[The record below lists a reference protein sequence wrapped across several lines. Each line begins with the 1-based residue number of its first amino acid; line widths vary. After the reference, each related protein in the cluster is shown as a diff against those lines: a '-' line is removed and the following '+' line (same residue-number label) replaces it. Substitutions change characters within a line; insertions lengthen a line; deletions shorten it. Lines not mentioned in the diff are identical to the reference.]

1 MNALPICV
9 IVGGG
14 GHARVLIDCLQLT
27 HAAQIYG
34 VLDHDRSRWGQML
47 LDVPIVGN
55 DDLLAEMKTR
65 GVDYFAIGL
74 GGTGNNRPRQ
84 KLFELAQSH
93 GLRPLTI
100 KHPAAILSRWAT
112 IGEGCQCLAGSI
124 VNAGA
129 ALGVN
134 VIVNSGA
141 IVEHDCTIGSHVHI
155 STGAKLASTV
165 QVGDGAHIGAGAT
178 IRQSITIGA
187 GAIVGAGAV
196 VVKDVAP
203 WTIVAGVPAR
213 VLRAI
218 PTEAT
223 T

>member
-1 MNALPICV
+1 MNMQPMCI
-9 IVGGG
+9 IIGGG
-14 GHARVLIDCLQLT
+14 GHAHVLIDCLQLT
-27 HAAQIYG
+27 NAAQIYG
-34 VLDHDRSRWGQML
+34 VLDPDQSRWGQML

-65 GVDYFAIGL
+65 GVDCFAIGL
-74 GGTGNNRPRQ
+74 GGVGNNRPRQ
-84 KLFELAQSH
+84 KLFELAQSY

-100 KHPAAILSRWAT
+100 KHPAATISRWAT
-112 IGEGCQCLAGSI
+112 IGEGCQCLASSV

-129 ALGVN
+129 TLGVN

-141 IVEHDCTIGSHVHI
+141 IVEHDCAIGSHVHI
-155 STGAKLASTV
+155 STGAKVASTV
-165 QVGDGAHIGAGAT
+165 QVGDGAHIGAGST

-223 T
+223 A